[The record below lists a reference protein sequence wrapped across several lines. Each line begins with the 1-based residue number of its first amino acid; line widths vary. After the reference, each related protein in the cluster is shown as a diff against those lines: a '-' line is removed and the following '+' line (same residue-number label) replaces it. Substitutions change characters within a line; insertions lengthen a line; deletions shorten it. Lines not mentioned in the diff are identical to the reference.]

1 MGSNAV
7 WHFVWLWS
15 SGKIAKHHHYHFKG
29 RSAPLVWKL
38 RKLTTVS
45 VTDVVNSPR
54 GRFPRISTFVSN
66 IFHLCVKPTAVCILC
81 AHWADHKILVSG
93 DWPDRKRLVNRDCP
107 SEGCDRRPGTTPH
120 QRPCRDLL
128 KRYSNLLKQ
137 YSNDFNSFFSA
148 LHWLEA
154 RTKKQNS
161 WNLVFLE
168 LEYLKRVYS
177 GSTRDSSLRVLFRD
191 FSIWVEF
198 TSIDRKSKNKNGPP
212 HPSPPALLKRYSRSK
227 PRLLSRT
234 YTRFTLKKLT
244 NNLSPDLALNISC
257 KCD

>member
-1 MGSNAV
+1 MATKRLTWPSPLVIDASIFGGRVFSGAALGDDNSPSKWVIIGWKGGGASRTWPYFNA
-7 WHFVWLWS
+7 HFDPSSRLR

-54 GRFPRISTFVSN
+54 GRFPRISTFVFN
-66 IFHLCVKPTAVCILC
+66 VVYRQTGLIFHLCVKPTAVCILC

-137 YSNDFNSFFSA
+137 YSNLLKQYSNDFNSFLSA
-148 LHWLEA
+148 LHWLE
-154 RTKKQNS
+154 TVTNKQ
-161 WNLVFLE
+161 
-168 LEYLKRVYS
+168 
-177 GSTRDSSLRVLFRD
+177 DS
-191 FSIWVEF
+191 
-198 TSIDRKSKNKNGPP
+198 
-212 HPSPPALLKRYSRSK
+212 
-227 PRLLSRT
+227 
-234 YTRFTLKKLT
+234 
-244 NNLSPDLALNISC
+244 
-257 KCD
+257 